1 MSPSSALA
9 AVLEERPKSEAIL
22 LAGRRYS
29 SLATL
34 QNTVV
39 DIVLEQEP
47 GMHLRFEDD
56 EDAMKTL
63 LSFHPEGDRHFG
75 VLGQPCKAAYCI
87 LSISYGLGLERA
99 LKLQDELEN
108 GNHLRIHQNL
118 MHLRLAIFVSMLC
131 RTVLDVALLV
141 PQLYSQTKLAH
152 IRVSHPCG
160 TWPFAGTAIE
170 GAMWK
175 GSMARMEERLRAEM
189 AMTTRPYDMWFSLRC
204 LGLMSLFGCLSAIF
218 YPVLWIGV
226 VILSM
231 VPQIGQLYAPPL
243 VILTAFGTVYGLI
256 MIAIYY
262 MNTRG
267 NISALHMAVS
277 VLVASFGLFTASMA
291 EKALEEGRQAEKG
304 TGKWKIRLVA
314 QWKFTV
320 TPILAL
326 ASLLPFGGPTALYC
340 ASLCV
345 LSVKGLRW
353 CLLYSCWAGHYV
365 SSKSG
370 GPMRVLLTGDSFPPK
385 LDGVQNFARNTIQA
399 LVRDGHKV
407 HVFCSNGS
415 PETPFAPENYG
426 ATVTRGPGVE
436 IQPKHKITLPSPHFL
451 MALMRFNPH
460 IIQFFD
466 FTPAA
471 FFLVPFLWW
480 LGLPVVIS
488 HHSRIDLY
496 ATYVPG
502 IIGDY
507 APQVMRAACEV
518 VFPLVTGHL
527 LIDGNQKDQS
537 WFAGHSNIRFWSTGC
552 DLDFFHPSKKDA
564 SVRESFSN
572 GRPDLPLVVFV
583 GRMSPEKQVDKIA
596 DLVKEANPPGAPE
609 LCRFAIIGHGDS
621 WESIHQEIGH
631 RPDVNMPGVVTGEKL
646 ASLVASS
653 DIFFSPT
660 VTGTLDLVFIE
671 SQAAGIAVVG
681 PRAVAVPLVVTEGV
695 NGCLYTPL
703 DMKDAK
709 RAIKEVI
716 PQLEKMKVEAR
727 KNAEANFKWSKSS
740 DEAIQFYKDVLQYTA
755 DRAA

>member
-1 MSPSSALA
+1 
-9 AVLEERPKSEAIL
+9 
-22 LAGRRYS
+22 
-29 SLATL
+29 
-34 QNTVV
+34 
-39 DIVLEQEP
+39 
-47 GMHLRFEDD
+47 
-56 EDAMKTL
+56 
-63 LSFHPEGDRHFG
+63 
-75 VLGQPCKAAYCI
+75 
-87 LSISYGLGLERA
+87 
-99 LKLQDELEN
+99 
-108 GNHLRIHQNL
+108 
-118 MHLRLAIFVSMLC
+118 
-131 RTVLDVALLV
+131 
-141 PQLYSQTKLAH
+141 
-152 IRVSHPCG
+152 
-160 TWPFAGTAIE
+160 
-170 GAMWK
+170 
-175 GSMARMEERLRAEM
+175 M

-304 TGKWKIRLVA
+304 TGKWKI
-314 QWKFTV
+314 Q
-320 TPILAL
+320 
-326 ASLLPFGGPTALYC
+326 
-340 ASLCV
+340 
-345 LSVKGLRW
+345 
-353 CLLYSCWAGHYV
+353 
-365 SSKSG
+365 
-370 GPMRVLLTGDSFPPK
+370 
-385 LDGVQNFARNTIQA
+385 
-399 LVRDGHKV
+399 
-407 HVFCSNGS
+407 
-415 PETPFAPENYG
+415 
-426 ATVTRGPGVE
+426 
-436 IQPKHKITLPSPHFL
+436 
-451 MALMRFNPH
+451 
-460 IIQFFD
+460 
-466 FTPAA
+466 
-471 FFLVPFLWW
+471 
-480 LGLPVVIS
+480 
-488 HHSRIDLY
+488 
-496 ATYVPG
+496 
-502 IIGDY
+502 
-507 APQVMRAACEV
+507 
-518 VFPLVTGHL
+518 
-527 LIDGNQKDQS
+527 
-537 WFAGHSNIRFWSTGC
+537 
-552 DLDFFHPSKKDA
+552 
-564 SVRESFSN
+564 SFSN

>member
-1 MSPSSALA
+1 
-9 AVLEERPKSEAIL
+9 
-22 LAGRRYS
+22 
-29 SLATL
+29 
-34 QNTVV
+34 
-39 DIVLEQEP
+39 
-47 GMHLRFEDD
+47 
-56 EDAMKTL
+56 
-63 LSFHPEGDRHFG
+63 
-75 VLGQPCKAAYCI
+75 
-87 LSISYGLGLERA
+87 
-99 LKLQDELEN
+99 
-108 GNHLRIHQNL
+108 
-118 MHLRLAIFVSMLC
+118 
-131 RTVLDVALLV
+131 
-141 PQLYSQTKLAH
+141 
-152 IRVSHPCG
+152 
-160 TWPFAGTAIE
+160 
-170 GAMWK
+170 MWQ
-175 GSMARMEERLRAEM
+175 GSMGRMEERLRKEM
-189 AMTTRPYDMWFSLRC
+189 ATTTKPFDVWFSLRC
-204 LGLMSLFGCLSAIF
+204 LGLMTFFGCMSAIF

-226 VILSM
+226 IVLSL

-243 VILTAFGTVYGLI
+243 VILTAFGTVYGLL

-262 MNTRG
+262 LNTRVG
-267 NISALHMAVS
+267 ISLLHMACSVS
-277 VLVASFGLFTASMA
+277 LACLGLFGATMA
-291 EKALEEGRQAEKG
+291 EKMLAENRQAEKN
-304 TGKWKIRLVA
+304 GKVMLRIVA
-314 QWKFTV
+314 QGRYTV

-326 ASLLPFGGPTALYC
+326 GSLLPLTSWISA
-340 ASLCV
+340 LCV
-345 LSVKGLRW
+345 ASVCVFAVKSVRW
-353 CLLYSCWAGHYV
+353 LLLFHCWGGHFD
-365 SSKSG
+365 SKSG
-370 GPMRVLLTGDSFPPK
+370 KPMKVLLTGDSFPPK

-451 MALMRFNPH
+451 AALMHFKPH

-466 FTPAA
+466 FTPMA
-471 FFLVPFLWW
+471 FFMVAFLWW

-502 IIGDY
+502 FIGDY
-507 APQVMRAACEV
+507 SPQVMRAACEV

-527 LIDGNQKDQS
+527 LIDGNQRDQS

-552 DLDFFHPSKKDA
+552 DLDFFHPSKKD
-564 SVRESFSN
+564 SKVREIYSN

-596 DLVKEANPPGAPE
+596 DLVKEANPPGEPE

-621 WESIHQEIGH
+621 WKSIHEEIGH

-646 ASLVASS
+646 AALVASS

-681 PRAVAVPLVVTEGV
+681 PRAVAVPLVVEEGV

-709 RAIKEVI
+709 RAIKDVI
-716 PQLEKMKVEAR
+716 PQLDKMKVEAR

-755 DRAA
+755 NVAT